1 MGSPTVVVVGQ
12 AGNKFVLGAE
22 DDVLAA
28 KQPVTLVA
36 IAGKQ
41 NIFELT
47 GSRYRLVKGAMD
59 EHTKE
64 VLFDDFS
71 LAFKAVWSLPV
82 NFPGTVYWRGLRA
95 RSRIQSDFANT
106 QGKKGGDFKG
116 HIERYKQCV
125 LLLAS
130 IKR

>member
-36 IAGKQ
+36 ISGKQ

-47 GSRYRLVKGAMD
+47 GSRYRLVKGAMVSFLKP
-59 EHTKE
+59 E
-64 VLFDDFS
+64 S
-71 LAFKAVWSLPV
+71 LQ
-82 NFPGTVYWRGLRA
+82 NY
-95 RSRIQSDFANT
+95 
-106 QGKKGGDFKG
+106 
-116 HIERYKQCV
+116 
-125 LLLAS
+125 
-130 IKR
+130 IKRMDGLIKTMLLKETENKELWSP